1 MNRIQKR
8 LGAGL
13 LSAAITLSLS
23 LPTLAVE
30 PENALSEYEAGDI
43 LTWNAVKNFLTEQGE
58 KEFFV
63 PELRPAANDPLTQQ
77 EAAAY
82 LLRYAGMKES
92 QLGEYP
98 YDYNYMAE
106 SAGLTSGIDFAPE
119 AQVTYSDFMTMF
131 QNAAPLYDALHAERK
146 EPLFLNGM
154 AQPIFDYDGII
165 RFCVYVET
173 NYDTDGD
180 GKLDLVKALVQL
192 PGDVLNGMKVA
203 TIYEARPYITGCIED
218 TEGLY
223 VDGEFDI
230 SALYAQPAARTPNG
244 ISTTAEAAENA
255 DPDDWYYISPYE
267 SDPENDYYFYDYEDL
282 TWYDQYLVR
291 GFGVVECG
299 GLGTKGSEGFET
311 CGTDLE
317 IDAFKC
323 VIEWLTGDRAA
334 YTDRTGNIS
343 IEADWSNG
351 NVGMTG
357 RSYAGTTQFGL
368 ATTGVKG
375 LKTIVPV
382 AGIASWYDYTN
393 SQGVSTDDVPNYS
406 DDLAAYCAGRYLDEE
421 DYASIADAYGRYLTQ
436 IKEDQLAS
444 NGDYSDHWVNR
455 DYTLNWE
462 GIQCPALIV
471 HGLNDTNVQT
481 KHFDL
486 MYHAYEKAGK
496 DVKLLLHQGSHI
508 TPTYDSQGYEITID
522 GTLYDEILNRWFS
535 HYLYGLENGIEDMS
549 PVTVQSNVDGAWATY
564 DSWKT
569 DAHTALN
576 GSAAVKDPTVTLDK
590 DTPSVSYTFDV
601 AEDLTIQG
609 PIQVRLKAAAVSGQL
624 TELDGV
630 KLSVS
635 VSDTSDTPF
644 MAFVKGE
651 NSSYLPLDTIR
662 EKGAWLGGGLE
673 NFDLVSFAQ
682 TQVSSKEITTGCID
696 LFNPTAGYDSASAAQ
711 RTELESGVD
720 YNYTVYLQPNFYTV
734 KAGHKL
740 VLTIE
745 LEIPETTEDLTLTLQ
760 NAATRAILPIHGEAM
775 ENPFQDVSANA
786 FYSGAVLWAV
796 QQGITS
802 GVSAREFAPL
812 ASCSRGEVVTFL
824 WRAMGEPA
832 SKLET
837 SPFVDA
843 VDEDAYY
850 YRAMLWAYENG
861 ITAGTSD
868 QTFAPD
874 APVSRGEFVTFLWR
888 CVDKPSV
895 LTGTQFE
902 DNVDADAFYHD
913 AVLWASMAG
922 VTSGTSETTF
932 SPDGPCQR
940 GQVVTFLYRYLA
952 G

>member
-30 PENALSEYEAGDI
+30 PENALSGYEAGDV
-43 LTWNAVKNFLTEQGE
+43 LTWKAVKNFLTEQGE
-58 KEFFV
+58 KDFSV

-106 SAGLTSGIDFAPE
+106 SAGLTSGITYEPE
-119 AQVTYSDFMTMF
+119 TQVTYSDFMTMF

-154 AQPIFDYDGII
+154 AQPIFDYDGVI

-230 SALYAQPAARTPNG
+230 ASLYAQPAARTPKG
-244 ISTTAEAAENA
+244 TSTTAEAAENA

-323 VIEWLTGDRAA
+323 VIEWLTGDRTA
-334 YTDRTGNIS
+334 YTDRTGNIA

-393 SQGVSTDDVPNYS
+393 SQGVSTGDVPNYS

-421 DYASIADAYGRYLTQ
+421 DYATIADAYGR
-436 IKEDQLAS
+436 
-444 NGDYSDHWVNR
+444 
-455 DYTLNWE
+455 
-462 GIQCPALIV
+462 
-471 HGLNDTNVQT
+471 
-481 KHFDL
+481 
-486 MYHAYEKAGK
+486 
-496 DVKLLLHQGSHI
+496 
-508 TPTYDSQGYEITID
+508 
-522 GTLYDEILNRWFS
+522 
-535 HYLYGLENGIEDMS
+535 
-549 PVTVQSNVDGAWATY
+549 
-564 DSWKT
+564 
-569 DAHTALN
+569 
-576 GSAAVKDPTVTLDK
+576 
-590 DTPSVSYTFDV
+590 
-601 AEDLTIQG
+601 
-609 PIQVRLKAAAVSGQL
+609 
-624 TELDGV
+624 
-630 KLSVS
+630 
-635 VSDTSDTPF
+635 
-644 MAFVKGE
+644 
-651 NSSYLPLDTIR
+651 
-662 EKGAWLGGGLE
+662 
-673 NFDLVSFAQ
+673 
-682 TQVSSKEITTGCID
+682 
-696 LFNPTAGYDSASAAQ
+696 
-711 RTELESGVD
+711 
-720 YNYTVYLQPNFYTV
+720 
-734 KAGHKL
+734 
-740 VLTIE
+740 
-745 LEIPETTEDLTLTLQ
+745 
-760 NAATRAILPIHGEAM
+760 
-775 ENPFQDVSANA
+775 
-786 FYSGAVLWAV
+786 
-796 QQGITS
+796 
-802 GVSAREFAPL
+802 
-812 ASCSRGEVVTFL
+812 
-824 WRAMGEPA
+824 
-832 SKLET
+832 
-837 SPFVDA
+837 
-843 VDEDAYY
+843 
-850 YRAMLWAYENG
+850 
-861 ITAGTSD
+861 
-868 QTFAPD
+868 
-874 APVSRGEFVTFLWR
+874 
-888 CVDKPSV
+888 
-895 LTGTQFE
+895 
-902 DNVDADAFYHD
+902 
-913 AVLWASMAG
+913 
-922 VTSGTSETTF
+922 
-932 SPDGPCQR
+932 
-940 GQVVTFLYRYLA
+940 
-952 G
+952 